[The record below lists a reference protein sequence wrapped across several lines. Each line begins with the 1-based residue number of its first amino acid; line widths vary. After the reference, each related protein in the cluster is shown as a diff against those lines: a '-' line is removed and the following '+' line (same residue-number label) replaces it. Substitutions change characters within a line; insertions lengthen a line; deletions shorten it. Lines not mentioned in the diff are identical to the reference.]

1 MFENVGE
8 KIKRASKVCFI
19 IEVIASVISGIV
31 ELFLANILISI
42 AIFLGGLASYYLY
55 LLLNGFGTIVSKAE
69 KELKRIETEEKKEIE
84 KEEIERMKNYGSY
97 GVDLSKFEKYRD

>member
-31 ELFLANILISI
+31 ELFLTNILISI

-69 KELKRIETEEKKEIE
+69 KELKRIETEEKKIE
-84 KEEIERMKNYGSY
+84 KEKIEGMKNYGSY